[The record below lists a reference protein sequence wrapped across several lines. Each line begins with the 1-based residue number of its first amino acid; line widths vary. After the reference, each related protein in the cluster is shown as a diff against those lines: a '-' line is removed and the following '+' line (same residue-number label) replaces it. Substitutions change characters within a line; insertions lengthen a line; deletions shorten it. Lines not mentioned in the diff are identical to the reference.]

1 MLWRLAASSSV
12 CSTVSGVV
20 GERHEAD
27 CGDKHE
33 VILPLVLAA
42 SVDLNLLR
50 TLPASEFR

>member
-20 GERHEAD
+20 GERHEVD

-33 VILPLVLAA
+33 VILPLVLAV